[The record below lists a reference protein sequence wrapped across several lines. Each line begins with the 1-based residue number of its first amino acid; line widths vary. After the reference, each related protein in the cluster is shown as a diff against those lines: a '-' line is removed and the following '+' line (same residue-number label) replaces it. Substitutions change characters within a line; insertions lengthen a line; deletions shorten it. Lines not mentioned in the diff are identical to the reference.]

1 MQQATQEE
9 LEMIN
14 AHLKTSPDRVLDKPE
29 MYVALT
35 AVFSMHQCCCPCSL
49 PSFSNLNPPPPS
61 LRFLFELSQIVQ
73 FRERVW
79 CFLFQ
84 TSFSDGL
91 ATLASKTDNIVKACK
106 VRAQHGGHCHLITV
120 PLYPS
125 LLHHPIP
132 FILLLPSSL
141 SSPPPL
147 FSSPPSVTVGV
158 H

>member
-1 MQQATQEE
+1 
-9 LEMIN
+9 MIN

-49 PSFSNLNPPPPS
+49 PSFSNPNPPPPS

-91 ATLASKTDNIVKACK
+91 ATLTSKTDNIVKACK

-125 LLHHPIP
+125 SSNTFYPPPSLFSFLSSSPLLFP
-132 FILLLPSSL
+132 SL
-141 SSPPPL
+141 SHCGGPL
-147 FSSPPSVTVGV
+147 VFVRCWV
-158 H
+158 